1 MRVSVNGSKGPQ
13 MTCLA
18 LVAMALAACAVEAG
32 EEAAHAIADK
42 FAQDADQGATRKRA
56 QNTTRPSSRGKS
68 DEADILDRARAE
80 RPALRWRDDTVR
92 EDRNAAAALEAQRE
106 EEGRQLVEKL
116 KRAQAARAAI
126 KAAES
131 KSVASAPDALGGP
144 QSPPADVGRHPP
156 GARDSTRVSVLLLM
170 EPGHRGIRRF
180 AKTADP
186 VLCLG
191 DQCYVSR
198 GAGTDAAAMPRFMA
212 LGPGNT
218 LGPRAGACNQSL
230 GCVFRNVDL
239 RGASATIQPVD
250 LRILRHDR
258 RQPSEVRVD
267 PSCRTVAARL
277 TCERAVRASD
287 YTLWVVPETLAA
299 QVGGAGLLTALY
311 GGLATDRSAALDP
324 RWGRRQP

>member
-13 MTCLA
+13 MTCLV
-18 LVAMALAACAVEAG
+18 LVAMVLAACAVEAG

-42 FAQDADQGATRKRA
+42 FAQEADQAATRQRA
-56 QNTTRPSSRGKS
+56 QSATRPSSPAGA
-68 DEADILDRARAE
+68 DEADILNRARAE
-80 RPALRWRDDTVR
+80 RPAPRSRDDALR
-92 EDRNAAAALEAQRE
+92 QDRSAAAALEAQRE

-116 KRAQAARAAI
+116 KRAQAARAAL
-126 KAAES
+126 KEAER
-131 KSVASAPDALGGP
+131 KSVATAPDALGGP
-144 QSPPADVGRHPP
+144 QRPAADVSRPPP
-156 GARDSTRVSVLLLM
+156 GARDSTRVSILLLM

-186 VLCLG
+186 VLCMG

-198 GAGTDAAAMPRFMA
+198 GAGTDAVAMPRFVA

-239 RGASATIQPVD
+239 HAASATVQPVD

-277 TCERAVRASD
+277 TCERTVRAPD